1 MGFMNALD
9 GFLYALKTEL
19 NIVIHLSF
27 ATLVLSYL
35 MYVRAE
41 IHHFVLAYIAIFIV
55 ISFELMNTALERL
68 CDLVEPEYS
77 QDVKNI
83 KDVSVSAVLL
93 NAMFA
98 VVMGYVIWITL

>member
-1 MGFMNALD
+1 MGFMNALE
-9 GFLYALKTEL
+9 GLLYALRTER
-19 NIVIHLSF
+19 NIVIHLSI

-41 IHHFVLAYIAIFIV
+41 IQNFVLAYIAIFLV

-83 KDVSVSAVLL
+83 KDISASAVLL
-93 NAMFA
+93 NAIFA
-98 VVMGYVIWITL
+98 VVMGYIIWITL